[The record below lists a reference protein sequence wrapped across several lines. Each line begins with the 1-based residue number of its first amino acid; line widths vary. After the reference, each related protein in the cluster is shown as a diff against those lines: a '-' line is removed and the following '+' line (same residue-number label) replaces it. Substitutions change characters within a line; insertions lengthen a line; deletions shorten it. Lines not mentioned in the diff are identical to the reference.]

1 MYKIIKNWKNDFV
14 INLILE
20 DTLDRLEVRSPTTHE
35 LLGIKDNERR
45 KAKIMAMLEDYYDD
59 EEANTETD

>member
-1 MYKIIKNWKNDFV
+1 MYKIIKNWKDEFV

-20 DTLDRLEVRSPTTHE
+20 DTLDRLEVRSPTKYE
-35 LLGIKDNERR
+35 LIRIKDNERS
-45 KAKIMAMLEDYYDD
+45 KAKIMAMLQDYYDD